1 MKKAAFIK
9 GGAVAAGLLVILGIV
24 IQWIGILCFDKGF
37 YAREYAKLGTAAS
50 IGMSQEDAK
59 KEADSRGLK
68 LEVTEA
74 PSTEEKGIVTE
85 QDPEPGK
92 VVVSGS
98 TVKLTVSNGEEPEG
112 EVTYGLENLPVSEM
126 SGMYTLSFTTD
137 EDGVIASRQFVAE
150 SLTDASVSVKVKG
163 KGSKTV
169 KVSITSAQSGKTEVL
184 GTYTFDFAGKKF
196 TASSENISGA
206 IEGVAVPTVPV
217 TTTVPAETAAPN
229 NAGEVE

>member
-1 MKKAAFIK
+1 
-9 GGAVAAGLLVILGIV
+9 
-24 IQWIGILCFDKGF
+24 
-37 YAREYAKLGTAAS
+37 
-50 IGMSQEDAK
+50 MSQ
-59 KEADSRGLK
+59 SRIR
-68 LEVTEA
+68 
-74 PSTEEKGIVTE
+74 S
-85 QDPEPGK
+85 
-92 VVVSGS
+92 
-98 TVKLTVSNGEEPEG
+98 
-112 EVTYGLENLPVSEM
+112 LPVSEM

-217 TTTVPAETAAPN
+217 TTTVPAETAAPD